1 MPLAQFPVFGA
12 RKYSSGHKACMLDA
26 QDEDF
31 RMNRRH
37 RPLFLSAALAV
48 LLCANAAGA
57 ATTPT
62 DSAQAAAKLAAVRAK
77 IAELTRR
84 IGAQL
89 AQRDSLNARVRETEL
104 GIAAKRQRV
113 DELRAAQAAAERRLA
128 DLRAERTRNQNA
140 LLSERASLAS
150 QARAAYM
157 IGRQEELKLLLNQN
171 DPAGLG
177 RTLVYYGYFAEQRRR
192 KINSI
197 QDDETKLQ
205 QTVAG
210 IEEQSQKLRELE
222 NDATQEIAGLQRAR
236 AERSVAVAALTKKL
250 ASGNQELGD
259 LKREEQA
266 VEALVADL
274 ARVMQD
280 FPMDANVSFDHMRG
294 KLPWPVLGRLS
305 ARYQAPRDN
314 TAGGVRWNGIMID
327 APRGAKV
334 RAPYFGRVVYADWL
348 QGLGLLMII
357 GHSGGYMT
365 LYGHAEVLYKSVGDW
380 VAPGDLIG
388 GLSDGEGASPQL
400 YFEIRE
406 GRKTVDPKI
415 WLKNSP

>member
-1 MPLAQFPVFGA
+1 
-12 RKYSSGHKACMLDA
+12 
-26 QDEDF
+26 
-31 RMNRRH
+31 MNRRYKD
-37 RPLFLSAALAV
+37 LYMSAALAF

-57 ATTPT
+57 ATTPA

-104 GIAAKRQRV
+104 DIAAKRQRV
-113 DELRAAQAAAERRLA
+113 DELHTAEVAAERRIA
-128 DLRAERTRNQNA
+128 DLRAEQTRNQNS

-171 DPAGLG
+171 DPAALG

-197 QDDETKLQ
+197 QEDETKLS

-210 IEEQSQKLRELE
+210 IEEQTQKLRELE
-222 NDATQEIAGLQRAR
+222 DAATQEIADLKRAR
-236 AERSVAVAALTKKL
+236 NERSVAVAALTKKL

-259 LKREEQA
+259 LKRQEQA

-280 FPMDANVSFDHMRG
+280 FPTDSNVSFDHMRG

-314 TAGGVRWNGIMID
+314 SAGGVRWNGIMID
-327 APRGAKV
+327 GPRGAKV

-380 VAPGDLIG
+380 VAPGDLIAA
-388 GLSDGEGASPQL
+388 LSDSEGSAPQL

-415 WLKNSP
+415 WLRSNP